1 MLRLMW
7 IASQHGFY
15 SIIRQG
21 PDRYV
26 VRARLR
32 EDLERL
38 IERTGESRPIE
49 LRTQP
54 DSPCQLRIDLEGLL
68 EILVQLGADLDY
80 PDFGER
86 LAERPDQWEKLSAYQ
101 RLRTDL
107 DALPAA
113 TDPERS

>member
-1 MLRLMW
+1 MW

-15 SIIRQG
+15 SIVRQG

-26 VRARLR
+26 IRARLR

-38 IERTGESRPIE
+38 IERTGERGPMQFRAE
-49 LRTQP
+49 P
-54 DSPCQLRIDLEGLL
+54 DFPYRLLLDLEGLL

-80 PDFGER
+80 PDFEER

-101 RLRTDL
+101 RLQTDL
-107 DALPAA
+107 NTLQTA
-113 TDPERS
+113 TDPEQS